1 STFMHSFIALGIITV
16 QWVLIGYSLCF
27 APSTL
32 GGFVGGFDYALLS
45 GIGVDSVR
53 DGMTIPH
60 LVFLSFQLMFA
71 IITPALISGAMAERV
86 KFSAYCVFILL
97 WTTLVY
103 DPICFW
109 VWNSQ
114 GWLFERG
121 ALDFAGGT
129 VVHLSSGV
137 AALVAALV
145 LGRRKRVSPPHN
157 LTMTLLD
164 AGLLWFGCFGFNAGS
179 AAAANGLTG
188 LALLNTQNAAGAAV
202 ISSLVFETS
211 KHGKPT
217 ALGAASG

>member
-1 STFMHSFIALGIITV
+1 FLMNGADTAWLLVSCALVLLMTPGLALFYGGMVATRNVLSTFMHSFIALGLVTA
-16 QWVLIGYSLCF
+16 QWILIGYSLCF
-27 APSTL
+27 APSSL
-32 GGFVGGFDYALLS
+32 GGFVGGFDYAMLQ
-45 GIGVDSVR
+45 GIGVDSLR
-53 DGMTIPH
+53 DGLTIPH
-60 LVFLSFQLMFA
+60 FVFISFQLMFA

-137 AALVAALV
+137 
-145 LGRRKRVSPPHN
+145 
-157 LTMTLLD
+157 
-164 AGLLWFGCFGFNAGS
+164 
-179 AAAANGLTG
+179 
-188 LALLNTQNAAGAAV
+188 
-202 ISSLVFETS
+202 
-211 KHGKPT
+211 
-217 ALGAASG
+217 